1 MAKRASALLI
11 PVLAAVLLAGAAP
24 MAFAAD
30 EEKDPVKELDKKTDK
45 RMDRLQ
51 KQIRDLQQIILQS
64 RESGKPVEVR
74 VATDPDPALLAL
86 TPRIDDLEQ
95 SSRTLNAT
103 VETLTHELD
112 EAKKAAAEARDQVK
126 ALNDRVETLS
136 TRLQVVEGF
145 QRGVAAA
152 GVAPPVVEAPPP
164 SGGQQ
169 AQAEPAQEAST
180 DPAQGYA
187 TGRRLFTAGDYAG
200 AAVAFQAFIEQG
212 GDSAQGAQARYWLG
226 ESFFRQGDYSDA
238 ATAYIGAIRGWP
250 RTNWAPDAMVKLA
263 RSLQGIGRPKDVCNT
278 LDELARR
285 YPKAPALVMT
295 QAADARAKAQCPAA

>member
-1 MAKRASALLI
+1 MAKRASVFLI
-11 PVLAAVLLAGAAP
+11 PVMAAVLLAGAAP

-30 EEKDPVKELDKKTDK
+30 DEKDPVKELDKKTDK

-74 VATDPDPALLAL
+74 IATDPDPAVLAL
-86 TPRIDDLEQ
+86 TPRLDDLEQ
-95 SSRTLNAT
+95 SSRTLNST

-152 GVAPPVVEAPPP
+152 GVAPPVVEAPPAQ
-164 SGGQQ
+164 QQ
-169 AQAEPAQEAST
+169 AQAEPAQDQASA

-187 TGRRLFTAGDYAG
+187 TGRKLFTAGDYSG
-200 AAVAFQAFIEQG
+200 AAAAFQAFIEQS

-250 RTNWAPDAMVKLA
+250 KTNWAPDAMVKLA

-295 QAADARAKAQCPAA
+295 QAADARAKAQCPAT